1 MQTQTPLSS
10 VSSSLPASKLSAGSA
25 CTLAPVQPL
34 YRRLA
39 DHYLAVIQA
48 GTLLPG
54 DRMPS
59 VRHLMRQHEVS
70 LSTALQAWRHLEQGG
85 WLEARARSGYFVSQP
100 KRTAIDPVT
109 EPATLAA
116 YDPAQYFGMHERLS
130 AIIAQGRQH
139 PVRIDLSSCNCAPE
153 LYAVNALKDASI
165 KALRR
170 DPTILT
176 SVLPYNGHNSFR
188 VAVARRALRTGI
200 HVTPDQVVVTQGCIE
215 AINLALRAV
224 AQAGDIIAVE
234 SPTFYGVLQA
244 LESLG
249 MRALEIPTSPTTGIS
264 IEALELA
271 LRTYDNVKAVLVVP
285 NLQNPLGCIMPE
297 ANKAS
302 LVALCE
308 QHAIALIEDDTY
320 TELADNSV
328 PLTALKARDRTG
340 NVIYCASLS
349 KILAPGMRLGW
360 LTGGKWQA
368 RVEMLKYSQTR
379 ANEVLTQIAA
389 ADFIM
394 DGAYDRHLRRL
405 RDYLHGQ
412 RDKMAEAIA
421 SYFPPGTRLTTPEGG
436 IVLWLELP
444 GPISSQAIFE
454 AALKQGIRIAP
465 GVMFT
470 NSNRFDHFLRLSCG
484 QTYTEEV
491 DGALRFLGDL
501 AHRMLRQLS

>member
-1 MQTQTPLSS
+1 MIESMHIQTSAS
-10 VSSSLPASKLSAGSA
+10 PASTVSETASAVTLLSTSA
-25 CTLAPVQPL
+25 PL

-48 GTLLPG
+48 GTLAPG

-85 WLEARARSGYFVSQP
+85 WLEARDRSGYFVRQP
-100 KRTAIDPVT
+100 KRAVIAPVT
-109 EPATLAA
+109 EPAVLTAQ
-116 YDPAQYFGMHERLS
+116 DPAQYSGMHERLS
-130 AIIAQGRQH
+130 SIIAQGRQQPIH
-139 PVRIDLSSCNCAPE
+139 IDLSSCNCSAE
-153 LYAVNALKDASI
+153 LYAVTALKNASI
-165 KALRR
+165 RALRR
-170 DPTILT
+170 DPSILT
-176 SVLPYNGHNSFR
+176 ALLPYNGHMGFR
-188 VAVARRALRTGI
+188 TAVARRALRTGI
-200 HVTPDQVVVTQGCIE
+200 HVTPEQVVVTQGCIE

-224 AQAGDIIAVE
+224 AKPGDIIAVE

-249 MRALEIPTSPTTGIS
+249 MQALEIPTSPTSGIS
-264 IEALELA
+264 IDALELA

-285 NLQNPLGCIMPE
+285 NLQNPLGCTMPDD
-297 ANKAS
+297 NKDA

-308 QHAIALIEDDTY
+308 LHDVALIEDDTY
-320 TELADNSV
+320 TELADSTV
-328 PLTALKARDRTG
+328 PLSALKARDRTG
-340 NVIYCASLS
+340 NVIYCASLN

-379 ANEVLTQIAA
+379 ANEVLTQIIA
-389 ADFIM
+389 ADFMM

-405 RDYLHGQ
+405 RDYLRGQ
-412 RDKMAEAIA
+412 RERMAEAIA
-421 SYFPPGTRLTTPEGG
+421 LYFPKGTRLTVPNGG
-436 IVLWLELP
+436 IVLWIELP
-444 GPISSQAIFE
+444 GPASSQLIFE
-454 AALKQGIRIAP
+454 EALKRGIRISP

-484 QTYTEEV
+484 QQYTEEV
-491 DGALRFLGDL
+491 DQALRFLGE
-501 AHRMLRQLS
+501 LSGRLLNQS